1 MGVPK
6 RAFTIPSFFFGQE
19 WGNRTYVNDK
29 IQIEDE
35 KSKSGISI
43 QYVSKLILSSYIA
56 NTETLLEP
64 FSWLSSTAQLDQI
77 NNRNMV
83 NYY

>member
-1 MGVPK
+1 VGVPK
-6 RAFTIPSFFFGQE
+6 RAFTIPSSFLGQE
-19 WGNRTYVNDK
+19 WGSRTYVNDK

-56 NTETLLEP
+56 NTETARTVFLTEQY
-64 FSWLSSTAQLDQI
+64 STAKPDKQ
-77 NNRNMV
+77 
-83 NYY
+83 